1 MDNNIFSS
9 NGWGNTY
16 LSFDE
21 LARLRDGKTIQK
33 KANRTKIEVD
43 KDSYEEFPATY
54 FRGIITTGELADM
67 VVDRVADVFGRDV
80 KGIAEECMNM
90 HDLQILCFKLVFCNG
105 PKGKTE
111 KAVEDVTKPDANNV
125 IDSLN
130 LINQAMR
137 TGTIQNQTIKL
148 TNKAIDFLVSTLY
161 NDNEVYNDTSN
172 NKFINKYVSY
182 EYSVVDGKTPFIA
195 CHGVSLEK
203 ACEFVF
209 GPASYSVKV
218 GAGRNENG
226 RILEVERLTHEDT
239 KKVIRKIAGVRAN
252 SENLR
257 TPQFTNI

>member
-1 MDNNIFSS
+1 MDDNIFTQS
-9 NGWGNTY
+9 GWGNTY

-21 LARLRDGKTIQK
+21 LARLRDGKTVQK
-33 KANRTKIEVD
+33 KATRTKIEVD
-43 KDSYEEFPATY
+43 KESYEKFPATY

-80 KGIAEECMNM
+80 KGIAEECMNL
-90 HDLQILCFKLVFCNG
+90 HDMQILCYKLVFCNG
-105 PKGKTE
+105 PKAKTE
-111 KAVEDVTKPDANNV
+111 KAVEDVAKPNSGNV
-125 IDSLN
+125 IESLN
-130 LINQAMR
+130 LINQAMK
-137 TGTIQNQTIKL
+137 TGTVQNHTIKL
-148 TNKAIDFLVSTLY
+148 TSKAIDFLVSTLY
-161 NDNEVYNDTSN
+161 NDNEAYNDTSN

-195 CHGVSLEK
+195 CHGISLEK

-209 GPASYSVKV
+209 GPASYAVKV

-239 KKVIRKIAGVRAN
+239 KKIIRKIAGVRAN

-257 TPQFTNI
+257 TPQFTNL

>member
-1 MDNNIFSS
+1 MDNNIFTQ
-9 NGWGNTY
+9 NAWGNTY

-21 LARLRDGKTIQK
+21 LARLRDGKTVQK
-33 KANRTKIEVD
+33 KANRTKVEVD
-43 KDSYEEFPATY
+43 KESYEKFPATY

-80 KGIAEECMNM
+80 KGIAEECMNL
-90 HDLQILCFKLVFCNG
+90 HDMQILCFKLVFCNG
-105 PKGKTE
+105 PKAKTE
-111 KAVEDVTKPDANNV
+111 KAVEDAAKPNSGNV
-125 IDSLN
+125 IESLN
-130 LINQAMR
+130 LINQAMK
-137 TGTIQNQTIKL
+137 TGTVQNQTIKL
-148 TNKAIDFLVSTLY
+148 TSKAIDFLVSTLY
-161 NDNEVYNDTSN
+161 NDNEAYNDTTN

-195 CHGVSLEK
+195 CHGISLEK

-209 GPASYSVKV
+209 GPASYAVKV

-239 KKVIRKIAGVRAN
+239 KKIIRKIAGVRAN

-257 TPQFTNI
+257 TPQFTNL